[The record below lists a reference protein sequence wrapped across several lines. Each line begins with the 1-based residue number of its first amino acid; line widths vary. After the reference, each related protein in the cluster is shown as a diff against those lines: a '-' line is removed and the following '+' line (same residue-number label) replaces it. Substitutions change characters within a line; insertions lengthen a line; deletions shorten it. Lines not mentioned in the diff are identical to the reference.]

1 MREAKE
7 AAESASRVKSRFL
20 ANMSH
25 EIRTPMNAIMG
36 LTELVLDTE
45 LSPRQR
51 DYLDKIRN
59 SSKILLGILNDI
71 LDFSK
76 IEEGRI
82 ELESREFDPHT
93 VLQEVTD
100 LYGAKAEEKG
110 LELFLD
116 VDGAVPAAVVGDPL
130 RIQQILG
137 NLVSNAVKFTD
148 RGEIHVRLD
157 AAAIDGERSTLRYAV
172 RDTGIGIS
180 DEEGA
185 RLFQPF
191 SQADT
196 STTRRFGGSGLGLAI
211 CRQLAEIM
219 GGTVAM
225 DSRPGQG
232 STFTLTVPVALG
244 HTSDR
249 PHDLRHVKAM
259 TPVLVVDDQE
269 TYRTILKQLL
279 ESWRFRVGTAAS
291 GEEALQEVLRAD
303 REGNPY
309 DLVLLDWKMDG
320 MSGVDVVKALEQAAG
335 RGELKRPSTLIMV
348 TAHSQDRLFAE
359 IQRHRAPIDGVLT
372 KPVIASRL
380 FEILLR
386 VYRPLSQ
393 TPATAANAKVSTH
406 ELAEPI
412 RGARIMLVEDNSLN
426 QLVATAFLQKA
437 GLTPVVA
444 QHGQEA
450 VEWVQRERF
459 DAVLMDLQMP
469 VMDGLTATRIIRALP
484 EGRSVPII
492 AMTAAAMQ
500 HDRDACLEAGMDD
513 HISKPIN
520 AVELISLLVEQIG
533 QHAVGRASQS
543 GDASPLPADW
553 SDIAAALPGFE
564 LDNIRTML
572 DGDRP
577 QYREILA
584 IFLQELAGQE
594 GEIMAKIEAGELA
607 AAERLVHKLTGTAGN
622 VGAMELHRLSRALD
636 DQLKAGAAP
645 ADTVSAWR
653 ESSALALCRVGRW
666 LGVDPA
672 PGDNAARPPTGG
684 APQT

>member
-1 MREAKE
+1 
-7 AAESASRVKSRFL
+7 
-20 ANMSH
+20 
-25 EIRTPMNAIMG
+25 
-36 LTELVLDTE
+36 
-45 LSPRQR
+45 
-51 DYLDKIRN
+51 
-59 SSKILLGILNDI
+59 
-71 LDFSK
+71 
-76 IEEGRI
+76 
-82 ELESREFDPHT
+82 
-93 VLQEVTD
+93 
-100 LYGAKAEEKG
+100 
-110 LELFLD
+110 
-116 VDGAVPAAVVGDPL
+116 
-130 RIQQILG
+130 
-137 NLVSNAVKFTD
+137 
-148 RGEIHVRLD
+148 
-157 AAAIDGERSTLRYAV
+157 
-172 RDTGIGIS
+172 
-180 DEEGA
+180 
-185 RLFQPF
+185 
-191 SQADT
+191 
-196 STTRRFGGSGLGLAI
+196 
-211 CRQLAEIM
+211 
-219 GGTVAM
+219 
-225 DSRPGQG
+225 
-232 STFTLTVPVALG
+232 
-244 HTSDR
+244 
-249 PHDLRHVKAM
+249 
-259 TPVLVVDDQE
+259 
-269 TYRTILKQLL
+269 
-279 ESWRFRVGTAAS
+279 
-291 GEEALQEVLRAD
+291 
-303 REGNPY
+303 
-309 DLVLLDWKMDG
+309 
-320 MSGVDVVKALEQAAG
+320 
-335 RGELKRPSTLIMV
+335 
-348 TAHSQDRLFAE
+348 
-359 IQRHRAPIDGVLT
+359 
-372 KPVIASRL
+372 
-380 FEILLR
+380 
-386 VYRPLSQ
+386 
-393 TPATAANAKVSTH
+393 
-406 ELAEPI
+406 
-412 RGARIMLVEDNSLN
+412 
-426 QLVATAFLQKA
+426 
-437 GLTPVVA
+437 VVA

-594 GEIMAKIEAGELA
+594 GEILAKIEAGEFA